1 MDVGRVLYC
10 PRVTGSSTA
19 EAAARRA
26 WRLSLAGTLVS
37 ALGGGLTLPFLIVY
51 LHGIRHVSLPVAGV
65 LVAVSAVV
73 GMAATGIS
81 GPLGDRIGLG
91 RVLVLGLSTE
101 ALGTA
106 LLAVGGDVLGA
117 AGAVALVAAGNG
129 AAWPA
134 LNGLVANQV
143 PLAEQPRA
151 YALRFGVLNAG
162 LGVGGLASGWIVSLD
177 DPRSFQLIYGID
189 AASTALFAAIAL
201 LGMRSAPGYRAVAN
215 APVRTDPGTRVARG
229 YRGVLGDRAFVGYL
243 VCALALGV
251 FGYAQLNGPW
261 AAFAT
266 LIGHATP
273 RVVGIAFAAN
283 TAAIVVSQLAV
294 VRLTR
299 RWRRTRLL
307 ALTCALWTVAWVATG
322 LAALPAWRGPVADVV
337 LVAALGV
344 FGIGETFL
352 SPVSGAMPN
361 VLAPPHLRARYNAL
375 AASTWPLGSLVG
387 PPVAGLL
394 LGGAA
399 PASWALVIAGGTAL
413 TAIGALALARLLP
426 TTADR
431 PPAEVMAV

>member
-1 MDVGRVLYC
+1 
-10 PRVTGSSTA
+10 VTERRTA
-19 EAAARRA
+19 EVAGRRA

-37 ALGGGLTLPFLIVY
+37 ALGSGLTLPFLIVY
-51 LHGIRHVSLPVAGV
+51 LHSIRHVSLPIAGV
-65 LVAVSAVV
+65 VVAISAVV
-73 GMAATGIS
+73 GMATTAAA

-91 RVLVLGLSTE
+91 RVLVLGLATE

-106 LLAVGGDVLGA
+106 LLALGGDVLEA
-117 AGAVALVAAGNG
+117 TIAVAVIAAGNG
-129 AAWPA
+129 TAWPA

-177 DPRSFQLIYGID
+177 DPASFQLVYGID
-189 AASTALFAAIAL
+189 AASTALFAVIAL
-201 LGMRSAPGYRAVAN
+201 LGMRSAPGYRAVA
-215 APVRTDPGTRVARG
+215 AGPVRRQPGGPTAHG
-229 YRGVLGDRAFVGYL
+229 YRAVLADRAFLGYL

-307 ALTCALWTVAWVATG
+307 GLTSALWAVAWAATG
-322 LAALPAWRGPVADVV
+322 LAALPALHGLPADVILV
-337 LVAALGV
+337 LSLGI
-344 FGIGETFL
+344 FGLGETFL

-361 VLAPPHLRARYNAL
+361 VLAPAHLRARYNAL
-375 AASTWPLGSLVG
+375 ASITWPLGGLVG
-387 PPVAGLL
+387 PPLAGLL
-394 LGGAA
+394 LGGPE
-399 PASWALVIAGGTAL
+399 PASWALLITVGTAL
-413 TAIGALALARLLP
+413 TALGGLALARLLP
-426 TTADR
+426 ASADR
-431 PPAEVMAV
+431 TPAEVLAG